1 MKAKNNMIEVVKELN
16 KLGYTEELRIMG
28 EKLYWVEKSSKY
40 NADQFEIDYAYRFE
54 SSDTPEDSSLIYGIS
69 IPKKGIKGILIDVFD
84 TFSSLEE
91 NFVINKILAVKPTL
105 LTHEDSNLDLKFGFV
120 PKVHKSKFNEDP
132 HRYVLR
138 KDFPDFPACP
148 FGQSFSM
155 LGYDNKLEEYVWLT
169 TSILRDKRLNTVQY
183 KQESTSN
190 SVIN

>member
-1 MKAKNNMIEVVKELN
+1 MKSKNNIIAVVQELN
-16 KLGYTEELRIMG
+16 KLGYTEEFRISG
-28 EKLYWVEKSSKY
+28 EKLYWVGKSVKY
-40 NADQFEIDYAYRFE
+40 NSDQFEIDHAYRFE

-69 IPKKGIKGILIDVFD
+69 IPRKGIKGILIDVFD

-91 NFVINKILAVKPTL
+91 SFVINKILAAEPTL
-105 LTHEDSNLDLKFGFV
+105 LTHEDSNLDLKFGLV

-138 KDFPDFPACP
+138 KGFPDFPACP

-169 TSILRDKRLNTVQY
+169 TSILKDERLKTVQY
-183 KQESTSN
+183 R
-190 SVIN
+190 